1 MAKKENEYIKETKY
15 NSRLNVKE
23 AGTKPAETKEEN
35 ATLKTDADRE
45 EKKTGNLNIDSKY
58 KTENCK
64 VLVFDPATNELDIE
78 FKGYGIRLH
87 YSGVINSAYIPVR
100 YYGEI
105 GKPGFRC
112 QVQEG

>member
-1 MAKKENEYIKETKY
+1 MAKKENADIKETKY
-15 NSRLNVKE
+15 NNGTNVKG
-23 AGTKPAETKEEN
+23 AGTKAEEIKEES
-35 ATLKTDADRE
+35 TTIKTE
-45 EKKTGNLNIDSKY
+45 PEKEKKKPGNLNVNGQY

-64 VLVFDPATNELDIE
+64 VLSFNPATKELDIE
-78 FKGYGIRLH
+78 FKGYGVRLY

-105 GKPGFRC
+105 WKPGFKC